1 MNKLY
6 YVDVKVFDTFEETS
20 SNFRKVVIAAYEDKA
35 RDIVAKQVEE
45 EIKSAEAPC
54 AGYEILKVEFIRGI

>member
-6 YVDVKVFDTFEETS
+6 YIDVKVFDTFEETS
-20 SNFRKVVIAAYEDKA
+20 SLIRKAVIATDEDNA
-35 RDIVAKQVEE
+35 RAIVAKQMEE

-54 AGYEILKVEFIRGI
+54 AGYEILKVEFIRCM